1 MENVYQFHLNET
13 QFAVIVHKGAA
24 CKNLQL
30 KSLIAIYCMRQNNP
44 CFLLYVLP
52 EKVMTYLIFL
62 NLCPERVELLQPQFS
77 TPIVL
82 VGVKV
87 ISLEV
92 RKGVFPLCAGLIN
105 TSACDLT
112 AFFEKY

>member
-1 MENVYQFHLNET
+1 MQKLTVKISNSYILYEAKQ
-13 QFAVIVHKGAA
+13 
-24 CKNLQL
+24 
-30 KSLIAIYCMRQNNP
+30 SMS
-44 CFLLYVLP
+44 LLYVLP
-52 EKVMTYLIFL
+52 QKVMTYLIFL

-77 TPIVL
+77 TPIIL